1 MIKQNNKIEEIM
13 NSAIERIK
21 NIIDTNTVVGEQ
33 IKTPK
38 GFVIPLTKVSIGFVA
53 GGGEYSSDDKQI
65 KATNAYPF
73 AGGTGSGVCVQPVG
87 FLSVEDG
94 KINLIKLDDKTALE
108 KVIDALPPI
117 TMAITSAIKENK
129 CEKN

>member
-65 KATNAYPF
+65 KTTNAYPF
-73 AGGTGSGVCVQPVG
+73 AGGTGSGVCVQPIG

-94 KINLIKLDDKTALE
+94 KVNLIKLDDKTALE
-108 KVIDALPPI
+108 KIIDALPPI
-117 TMAITSAIKENK
+117 SAAISSAIKEHK

>member
-38 GFVIPLTKVSIGFVA
+38 GFVIPLTKVSIGFVS

-65 KATNAYPF
+65 KTTNAYPF
-73 AGGTGSGVCVQPVG
+73 AGGTGSGVCVQPIG

-108 KVIDALPPI
+108 KIVDALPPLA
-117 TMAITSAIKENK
+117 MAITSAIKENK

>member
-65 KATNAYPF
+65 KTTNAYPF
-73 AGGTGSGVCVQPVG
+73 AGGTGSGVCVQPIG

-108 KVIDALPPI
+108 KIIDALPPI
-117 TMAITSAIKENK
+117 SAAISSAIKEHK